1 MLLTIGFFR
10 SGNTW
15 MMRTVA
21 SLIGC
26 STIDTVGGYRS
37 EQAQQERKAE
47 ILKAHSFSNNSPASA
62 VFFALRNYREAVVRH
77 AQHLKRSDTECL
89 LRLLEQYMILL
100 RGFDRFA
107 LPKIL
112 VRYEDMMMDNAG
124 TIRRIS
130 KFVESY
136 GSSVDRCE
144 EFLRR
149 LAEHQQES
157 LRQYGGS
164 NSGSDFLYYS
174 KLIGHKQCLE
184 LDGQARK
191 MDPEIFDKYLTRY
204 ASKA

>member
-26 STIDTVGGYRS
+26 DTIDTSKGCRS
-37 EQAQQERKAE
+37 GQVE
-47 ILKAHSFSNNSPASA
+47 ILKAHSFSNNPPTSA

-77 AQHLKRSDTECL
+77 AQHLKRSDMECFL
-89 LRLLEQYMILL
+89 LLLEQYMILL
-100 RGFDRFA
+100 RGFDKCS

-112 VRYEDMMMDNAG
+112 VRYEDMMADNAEQV
-124 TIRRIS
+124 RRIS
-130 KFVESY
+130 RFAEPY
-136 GSSVDRCE
+136 GSSAGRCE
-144 EFLRR
+144 EFLRH

-164 NSGSDFLYYS
+164 KSGSDFLYYS
-174 KLIGHKQCLE
+174 KLLGPRQCQE
-184 LDGQARK
+184 LDERARR
-191 MDPEIFDKYLTRY
+191 MDIEIFDRYLTRY
-204 ASKA
+204 AS